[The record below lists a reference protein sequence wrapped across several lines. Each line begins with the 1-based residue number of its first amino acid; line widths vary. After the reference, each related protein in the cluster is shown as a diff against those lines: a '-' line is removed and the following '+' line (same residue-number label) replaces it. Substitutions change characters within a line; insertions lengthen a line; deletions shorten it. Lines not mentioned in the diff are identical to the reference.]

1 MVQALGTY
9 TFMDCVR
16 IGVPLTI
23 LTGIVVLALAPLMYG
38 F

>member
-1 MVQALGTY
+1 MVQAPGKY
-9 TFMDCVR
+9 EFMDYVK

-23 LTGIVVLALAPLMYG
+23 LTGIVALLLAPIVYG

>member
-1 MVQALGTY
+1 MVQAPGNY
-9 TFMDCVR
+9 KFMDYVK

-23 LTGIVVLALAPLMYG
+23 LTGIVVLLLAPMVYG